1 MCGSGALVGRARG
14 YAAATFRGWD
24 YGESQNAQQL
34 TASHSH
40 LLLERWAAVLGCQMP
55 RAHADGPLCGESQVS
70 QE

>member
-40 LLLERWAAVLGCQMP
+40 LLLETVTP
-55 RAHADGPLCGESQVS
+55 TYY
-70 QE
+70 